1 LHPSNPRPD
10 VLTFVGDERA
20 ARAGWLCLMHVGR
33 IQLADA
39 INVVFLSS
47 HGDER
52 VVEFQAPQSLL
63 RQLG

>member
-1 LHPSNPRPD
+1 
-10 VLTFVGDERA
+10 
-20 ARAGWLCLMHVGR
+20 MHVGR
-33 IQLADA
+33 IQPADA

-47 HGDER
+47 HGGER